1 MRSFELQ
8 RGKNGPELELDDVCE
23 VSTGA
28 DMNPMLVMPAGT
40 SPDRH
45 ESSQG
50 LKLRP
55 TSNVLSA
62 GSCSVGPFFHVMLSY
77 RVATEGDGGNTFTM
91 QLYKA
96 SRVPQHPTT

>member
-1 MRSFELQ
+1 MGS
-8 RGKNGPELELDDVCE
+8 
-23 VSTGA
+23 
-28 DMNPMLVMPAGT
+28 DMNPNLVMPAGT

-45 ESSQG
+45 ESSPG
-50 LKLRP
+50 LKLRLA

-96 SRVPQHPTT
+96 SHVPQHPTT